1 LMIESQPA
9 KGTTILARVP
19 LSARAAVVS
28 PV

>member
-1 LMIESQPA
+1 MIESQPA

-28 PV
+28 PG